1 MRRSGWERVPATRSD
16 ATAVFDAPSR
26 ARPSR
31 GRWLAAGALLIGLI
45 ALQFV
50 LLTRDGSYDYKFVF
64 ENAGQLVNG
73 DIVRIGGT
81 PVGEVTAIELGED
94 SRAEVDVAIDEEFGP
109 LHHGTSATIRAT
121 SLIGIAN
128 RYVDV
133 HPGPNFRPEL
143 DDGAVLDADNT
154 TSIVELDQFFNAL
167 DPATRRGLDRT
178 IQGFADWYEGKE
190 SEASQSARYFGPS
203 LVATKNLVKELN
215 RDSRTFEQFLVETSR
230 AMGAL
235 ADRRVELTDL
245 VGNAG
250 RTARA
255 ISADTESLSLAL
267 AELPG
272 ALRQGSDTFV
282 ALRPA
287 LDDLERL
294 WVETRPVAPKLAPFF
309 RRLRPFTERSVPTFR
324 QLKVMFRTPGAGN
337 DIYDAMRDLP
347 AIARLS
353 ERALP
358 RSRRA
363 LRVSTPMLGFSRPYV
378 PDLTAW
384 LRSFG
389 GAMATYDANGHY
401 ARAMAVFD
409 AFHFVDDSEG
419 GHLDPKAPGAR
430 GRSPYLRAGNL
441 RRCPGSA
448 AANPA
453 DGSAPFVDSGELANP
468 DCDPS
473 QAVGP

>member
-1 MRRSGWERVPATRSD
+1 VPATKSD
-16 ATAVFDAPSR
+16 TAVFGAPSQ
-26 ARPSR
+26 APSPA
-31 GRWLAAGALLIGLI
+31 RWLAAGAILIALI

-50 LLTRDGSYDYKFVF
+50 FLTRDGSHSYRLVF
-64 ENAGQLVNG
+64 ENAGQLVKG
-73 DIVRIGGT
+73 DVVRIGGT
-81 PVGEVTAIELGED
+81 PVGHVTGIELGD
-94 SRAEVDVAIDEEFGP
+94 DARAEVDVTVDEEFAP
-109 LHHGTSATIRAT
+109 LHQGTRATIRAT

-128 RYVDV
+128 RYVDI

-143 DDGAVLDADNT
+143 DDGAVLDSDNT

-167 DPATRRGLDRT
+167 DPPTRRGLEGT
-178 IQGFADWYEGKE
+178 IEGFADWYAGKE
-190 SEASQSARYFGPS
+190 SEANESARYFGPS

-215 RDSRTFEQFLVETSR
+215 RDSRTFEQFLVETST

-235 ADRRVELTDL
+235 ADRRRELTDL

-250 RTARA
+250 ATARA
-255 ISADTESLSLAL
+255 ISDDTESLSLAL
-267 AELPG
+267 AELPP
-272 ALRQGSDTFV
+272 ALRQGSDTFA

-294 WVETRPVAPKLAPFF
+294 WVATRPVAPKLAPFF

-324 QLKVMFRTPGAGN
+324 QLKELFRSPGAGN
-337 DIYDAMRDLP
+337 DVYDAMRELP
-347 AIARLS
+347 AIAKLTR
-353 ERALP
+353 RGVP

-363 LRVSTPMLGFSRPYV
+363 LRVSTPMFGFSRPYV

-389 GAMATYDANGHY
+389 GAMAPYDANGHY

-409 AFHFVDDSEG
+409 AFHFVDDPLG
-419 GHLDPKAPGAR
+419 GRLEPKPPAAR
-430 GRSPYLRAGNL
+430 GSSPYLKLGNL
-441 RRCPGSA
+441 QRCPGSA
-448 AANPA
+448 ARTPA
-453 DGSAPFVDSGELANP
+453 DGSAPFVDSGALANP

-473 QAVGP
+473 QAVGATP

>member
-1 MRRSGWERVPATRSD
+1 VAL
-16 ATAVFDAPSR
+16 V
-26 ARPSR
+26 
-31 GRWLAAGALLIGLI
+31 LALA

-50 LLTRDGSYDYKFVF
+50 ILTRDGSYSYRFVF
-64 ENAGQLVNG
+64 ENAGQLVKG

-81 PVGEVTAIELGED
+81 PVGQVTGIELGAN
-94 SRAEVDVAIDEEFGP
+94 SRAEVAITIDEDFAP
-109 LHHGTSATIRAT
+109 LHQGTRATIRAT

-133 HPGPNFRPEL
+133 HPGPNFRQEL
-143 DDGAVLDADNT
+143 EDGAVLEADNT

-167 DPATRRGLDRT
+167 DPPTRRGLEGV
-178 IQGFADWYEGKE
+178 IEGFADWYEGN
-190 SEASQSARYFGPS
+190 EAEANESARYFAPS

-215 RDSRTFEQFLVETSR
+215 RDSRTFEQFLLETSK

-235 ADRRVELTDL
+235 ADRRRELTDL

-250 RTARA
+250 TTARA

-267 AELPG
+267 SELPG
-272 ALRQGSDTFV
+272 ALRQGSDTFA

-324 QLKVMFRTPGAGN
+324 QLKVMFRTPGAAN
-337 DIYDAMRDLP
+337 DVYDAMRELP
-347 AIARLS
+347 AIARLT
-353 ERALP
+353 RRGVP

-363 LRVSTPMLGFSRPYV
+363 LRVSTPMFGFSRPYV

-389 GAMATYDANGHY
+389 GALATYDANGHY

-409 AFHFVDDSEG
+409 AFHFIDDAAG
-419 GHLDPKAPGAR
+419 GRLEPKAPAAR
-430 GRSPYLRAGNL
+430 GDSPYLRLGSL

-448 AANPA
+448 APSPA
-453 DGSAPFVDSGELANP
+453 DGSAPFVDTGELANP

-473 QAVGP
+473 QGVGAAP

>member
-1 MRRSGWERVPATRSD
+1 VPATRSEE
-16 ATAVFDAPSR
+16 TAVIGAGESAGPSP
-26 ARPSR
+26 A
-31 GRWLAAGALLIGLI
+31 RWLAGVALVLALL

-50 LLTRDGSYDYKFVF
+50 LLTRDGSHSYRFVF
-64 ENAGQLVNG
+64 ETAGQLVTG

-81 PVGEVTAIELGED
+81 PVGEVTAIELAAN
-94 SRAEVDVAIDEEFGP
+94 SRAEVAVSIDEDFAP
-109 LHHGTSATIRAT
+109 LHHGTRATIRAT

-143 DDGAVLDADNT
+143 EDGAVLAADNT
-154 TSIVELDQFFNAL
+154 TSIVELDQFFNSL
-167 DPATRRGLDRT
+167 DPPTRRGLEGV
-178 IQGFADWYEGKE
+178 IEGFADWYEGKE
-190 SEASQSARYFGPS
+190 AQANESAHYFAPS

-215 RDSRTFEQFLVETSR
+215 RDSRAFEQFLVESSK

-235 ADRRVELTDL
+235 ADRRTELTDL

-250 RTARA
+250 TTARA
-255 ISADTESLSLAL
+255 ISADTESLSQAIT
-267 AELPG
+267 ELPP
-272 ALRQGSDTFV
+272 ALRQGSETFA

-324 QLKVMFRTPGAGN
+324 QLKTMFRTPGAGN
-337 DIYDAMRDLP
+337 DIYDAMRELP
-347 AIARLS
+347 AIAKLTR
-353 ERALP
+353 RGVP

-363 LRVSTPMLGFSRPYV
+363 LRVSTPMFGFSRPYV
-378 PDLTAW
+378 ADLTAW

-409 AFHFVDDSEG
+409 AFHFIDDGEG
-419 GHLDPKAPGAR
+419 GRLEPKAPAAR
-430 GRSPYLRAGNL
+430 GESPYLRLGSL

-448 AANPA
+448 APSPP
-453 DGSAPFVDSGELANP
+453 DGSAPFVDTGELANP
-468 DCDPS
+468 DCDPA
-473 QAVGP
+473 QGVGTP

>member
-1 MRRSGWERVPATRSD
+1 VPATRSD
-16 ATAVFDAPSR
+16 TAVFGAPAS
-26 ARPSR
+26 AGPSR
-31 GRWLAAGALLIGLI
+31 GRWLAGGALLLALV

-50 LLTRDGSYDYKFVF
+50 LLTRDGSHSYRFVF
-64 ENAGQLVNG
+64 QNAGQLVAG

-81 PVGEVTAIELGED
+81 PVGQVTGIELGAD
-94 SRAEVDVAIDEEFGP
+94 SRAEVEVSVDEEFAP
-109 LHHGTSATIRAT
+109 LHRGTTATIRAT

-133 HPGPNFRPEL
+133 HPGPNFRPALE
-143 DDGAVLDADNT
+143 DGAVLDTDNT
-154 TSIVELDQFFNAL
+154 TAIVELDQFFNAL
-167 DPATRRGLDRT
+167 DPPTRRGLEGV
-178 IQGFADWYEGKE
+178 IEGFADWYEGKE
-190 SEASQSARYFGPS
+190 RQANDSARYFGPS
-203 LVATKNLVKELN
+203 LVATTNLLKELN
-215 RDSRTFEQFLVETSR
+215 RDSRTFEQFLVETSK

-235 ADRRVELTDL
+235 ADRRTELTEL

-250 RTARA
+250 ATARA

-267 AELPG
+267 AELPP
-272 ALRQGSDTFV
+272 AMRQGSDTFV

-324 QLKVMFRTPGAGN
+324 QLKTMFRTPGAGN
-337 DIYDAMRDLP
+337 DLYDAMRELP
-347 AIARLS
+347 SLAKLTR
-353 ERALP
+353 RALP

-363 LRVSTPMLGFSRPYV
+363 LRVSTPMFGFSRPYV

-409 AFHFVDDSEG
+409 AFDFVDDSEG
-419 GHLDPKAPGAR
+419 GHLDPKAPAAR
-430 GRSPYLRAGNL
+430 GRSPYLKLGNL
-441 RRCPGSA
+441 RRCPGTA
-448 AANPA
+448 APSPA

-473 QAVGP
+473 QSVGAAP

>member
-1 MRRSGWERVPATRSD
+1 VPATRSE
-16 ATAVFDAPSR
+16 TAVFRAPSGAGRLR
-26 ARPSR
+26 A
-31 GRWLAAGALLIGLI
+31 RWLAGVALVLALA

-50 LLTRDGSYDYKFVF
+50 FLARDTSYGYTFVF
-64 ENAGQLVNG
+64 ENAGQLVKG

-81 PVGEVTAIELGED
+81 PVGEVTGIELGED
-94 SRAEVDVAIDEEFGP
+94 SRAEVAISVDEDFAP
-109 LHHGTSATIRAT
+109 LHHGTRATIRAT

-143 DDGAVLDADNT
+143 EDGAVLASENT

-167 DPATRRGLDRT
+167 DPPTRRGLEGT
-178 IQGFADWYEGKE
+178 IEGFADWYQGKE
-190 SEASQSARYFGPS
+190 AQANDSARYFAPS
-203 LVATKNLVKELN
+203 LVATKNLVEELN
-215 RDSRTFEQFLVETSR
+215 RDSRTFEQFLVETSA

-235 ADRRVELTDL
+235 AERRRELTDL

-250 RTARA
+250 TTARA

-267 AELPG
+267 SELPP
-272 ALRQGSDTFV
+272 ALRQGSDTFA

-294 WVETRPVAPKLAPFF
+294 WVATRPVAPKLAPFF

-324 QLKVMFRTPGAGN
+324 QLNEMFRAPGAGN
-337 DIYDAMRDLP
+337 DLYDAMRELP
-347 AIARLS
+347 AIARLT
-353 ERALP
+353 RRGVP

-363 LRVSTPMLGFSRPYV
+363 LRVSTPMFGFSRPYV

-384 LRSFG
+384 LRGFG

-409 AFHFVDDSEG
+409 AFHFVDDPLG
-419 GHLDPKAPGAR
+419 GRLEPKAPAAR
-430 GRSPYLRAGNL
+430 GESPYLRVGNL
-441 RRCPGSA
+441 RRCPGA
-448 AANPA
+448 AAPTPA
-453 DGSAPFVDSGELANP
+453 DGSAPFLDTGELANP

-473 QAVGP
+473 QGVGAP

>member
-1 MRRSGWERVPATRSD
+1 VPATRTE
-16 ATAVFDAPSR
+16 TAEFGAPASEG
-26 ARPSR
+26 PSAA
-31 GRWLAAGALLIGLI
+31 RWLAGTAIVVALIV
-45 ALQFV
+45 LQFV
-50 LLTRDGSYDYKFVF
+50 LLTRDGSYDYRFVF
-64 ENAGQLVNG
+64 ENAGQLVRG

-81 PVGEVTAIELGED
+81 PVGEVTGIELD
-94 SRAEVDVAIDEEFGP
+94 DRSQAEVAVSIDEDFAP
-109 LHHGTSATIRAT
+109 LHHGTTATIRAT

-133 HPGPNFRPEL
+133 HPGPNFRGEL
-143 DDGAVLDADNT
+143 EDGAVLDSDNT

-167 DPATRRGLDRT
+167 DPPTRRGLEGV
-178 IQGFADWYEGKE
+178 IEGFADWYEGKE
-190 SEASQSARYFGPS
+190 AAANESARYFAPS

-215 RDSRTFEQFLVETSR
+215 RDSRAFEQFLVETSK

-235 ADRRVELTDL
+235 AERRGELTDL

-250 RTARA
+250 TTARA

-267 AELPG
+267 AELPP
-272 ALRQGSDTFV
+272 ALRQGSDTFA

-294 WVETRPVAPKLAPFF
+294 WVVTRPVAPKLAPFF

-324 QLKVMFRTPGAGN
+324 QLKEMFRSPGAGN
-337 DIYDAMRDLP
+337 DVYDAMRELP
-347 AIARLS
+347 AIARLT
-353 ERALP
+353 RRGVP

-363 LRVSTPMLGFSRPYV
+363 LRVSTPMFGFSRPYM

-389 GAMATYDANGHY
+389 GAMAPYDANGHY

-409 AFHFVDDSEG
+409 AFHFVDDESG
-419 GHLDPKAPGAR
+419 GGLEPKAPGAR
-430 GRSPYLRAGNL
+430 GASPYLSLGNL

-448 AANPA
+448 APAPA

-473 QAVGP
+473 QAAGASP

>member
-1 MRRSGWERVPATRSD
+1 VAATRSETVEFG
-16 ATAVFDAPSR
+16 APAGAGPSR
-26 ARPSR
+26 AR
-31 GRWLAAGALLIGLI
+31 WLAAAALVVALA

-50 LLTRDGSYDYKFVF
+50 ILTRDGSYDYRFVF
-64 ENAGQLVNG
+64 ENAGQLVKG

-81 PVGEVTAIELGED
+81 PVGQVTGIELADD
-94 SRAEVDVAIDEEFGP
+94 SKAEVAVSIDEEFAP
-109 LHHGTSATIRAT
+109 LHHGTTATIRAT

-133 HPGPNFRPEL
+133 HPGPNFRAEL
-143 DDGAVLDADNT
+143 EDGAVLASDNT

-167 DPATRRGLDRT
+167 DPPTRRGLEGV
-178 IQGFADWYEGKE
+178 IEGFADWYEGKE
-190 SEASQSARYFGPS
+190 AQANESARYFAPS

-215 RDSRTFEQFLVETSR
+215 RDSRAFEQFLLETSK

-235 ADRRVELTDL
+235 AERRGELTEL

-250 RTARA
+250 VTARA
-255 ISADTESLSLAL
+255 ISDDTESLSLAL
-267 AELPG
+267 TELPP
-272 ALRQGSDTFV
+272 ALRQGSDTFA

-294 WVETRPVAPKLAPFF
+294 WVVTRPVAPQLAPFF

-324 QLKVMFRTPGAGN
+324 QLKELFRSPGPGN
-337 DIYDAMRDLP
+337 DVYDAMRDLP
-347 AIARLS
+347 AIARLTR
-353 ERALP
+353 EGVP

-363 LRVSTPMLGFSRPYV
+363 LRVSTPMFGFSRPYV

-389 GAMATYDANGHY
+389 GAMAPYDANGHY

-409 AFHFVDDSEG
+409 AFDFIDDEQG
-419 GHLDPKAPGAR
+419 GRLEPKPFAAR
-430 GRSPYLRAGNL
+430 GRSPYLRPGNL
-441 RRCPGSA
+441 RRCPGTA
-448 AANPA
+448 APAPA
-453 DGSAPFVDSGELANP
+453 DGSAPFVDAGELANP

-473 QAVGP
+473 QVVGAP

>member
-1 MRRSGWERVPATRSD
+1 VPATRSE
-16 ATAVFDAPSR
+16 TAAFKAHSSSGPSP
-26 ARPSR
+26 A
-31 GRWLAAGALLIGLI
+31 RWLTGVALVLALV

-50 LLTRDGSYDYKFVF
+50 LLTRDGSYSYRFVF
-64 ENAGQLVNG
+64 ENAGQLVKG

-81 PVGEVTAIELGED
+81 PVGKVTGIELGAD
-94 SRAEVDVAIDEEFGP
+94 SRAEVAISVDEDFAP
-109 LHHGTSATIRAT
+109 LHHGTRATIRAT

-128 RYVDV
+128 RYVDI
-133 HPGPNFRPEL
+133 HPGPNFRTEL
-143 DDGAVLDADNT
+143 EDGAVLESDNT

-167 DPATRRGLDRT
+167 DPPTRRGLEGV
-178 IQGFADWYEGKE
+178 IEGFADWYEGKE
-190 SEASQSARYFGPS
+190 PQASESARYFAPS
-203 LVATKNLVKELN
+203 LVATKNLVSELN
-215 RDSRTFEQFLVETSR
+215 RDSRTFEQFLLETSK

-235 ADRRVELTDL
+235 ADRRGELTDL

-250 RTARA
+250 TTARA

-267 AELPG
+267 SELPP
-272 ALRQGSDTFV
+272 ALRQGSDTFA

-337 DIYDAMRDLP
+337 DLYDAMRELP
-347 AIARLS
+347 AIARLT
-353 ERALP
+353 RRGVP

-363 LRVSTPMLGFSRPYV
+363 LRVSTPMFGFSRPYV

-389 GAMATYDANGHY
+389 GAMAPYDANGHY
-401 ARAMAVFD
+401 ARTMAVFD
-409 AFHFVDDSEG
+409 AFEFVDDPLG
-419 GHLDPKAPGAR
+419 GRLEPKTPAAR
-430 GRSPYLRAGNL
+430 GESPYLRLGSL

-448 AANPA
+448 APNPA
-453 DGSAPFVDSGELANP
+453 DGSAPFVDTGELANP

-473 QAVGP
+473 QAVGAP

>member
-1 MRRSGWERVPATRSD
+1 VPATRRE
-16 ATAVFDAPSR
+16 TAEFGASASEGPSR
-26 ARPSR
+26 AR
-31 GRWLAAGALLIGLI
+31 WLAGVALVVALA

-50 LLTRDGSYDYKFVF
+50 YLTRDGSDSYRFVF
-64 ENAGQLVNG
+64 ENAGQLVKG

-81 PVGEVTAIELGED
+81 PVGQVTGIELGAN
-94 SRAEVDVAIDEEFGP
+94 SQAEVEVAIDEEFAP
-109 LHHGTSATIRAT
+109 LHHGTTATIRAT

-133 HPGPNFRPEL
+133 HPGPNFREEL
-143 DDGAVLDADNT
+143 EDGAVLASENT

-167 DPATRRGLDRT
+167 DPPTRRGLEGV
-178 IQGFADWYEGKE
+178 IEGFADWYEGKE
-190 SEASQSARYFGPS
+190 AQASDSARYFAPS

-215 RDSRTFEQFLVETSR
+215 RDSRTFEQFLLETSK

-235 ADRRVELTDL
+235 ADRRSELTDL

-250 RTARA
+250 TTARA
-255 ISADTESLSLAL
+255 ISADTASLSQAL
-267 AELPG
+267 SELPP
-272 ALRQGSDTFV
+272 ALRQGSDTFA

-287 LDDLERL
+287 LDDLEQL

-324 QLKVMFRTPGAGN
+324 QLKVMFRAPGPAN
-337 DIYDAMRDLP
+337 DVYDAMRELP
-347 AIARLS
+347 AIARLT
-353 ERALP
+353 RRGVP

-363 LRVSTPMLGFSRPYV
+363 LRVSTPMFGFSRPYV
-378 PDLTAW
+378 PDLTSW

-389 GAMATYDANGHY
+389 GALATYDANGHY

-409 AFHFVDDSEG
+409 AFHFVDDSSG
-419 GHLDPKAPGAR
+419 GHLEPKPPAAR
-430 GRSPYLRAGNL
+430 GESPYLRVGSL

-448 AANPA
+448 APNPA
-453 DGSAPFVDSGELANP
+453 DGSAPFVDTGELANP

-473 QAVGP
+473 QAVAAP